1 MQKYEARY
9 SITLYDAHFRSK
21 GRQCDVLLTPVVQA
35 ADSEDEDEDEV
46 EVSMRVTGS
55 TGTWF
60 KDAVRSD
67 VQ

>member
-1 MQKYEARY
+1 M
-9 SITLYDAHFRSK
+9 
-21 GRQCDVLLTPVVQA
+21 LLLPVVQA
-35 ADSEDEDEDEV
+35 AGSEDEDAGSDDEV
-46 EVSMRVTGS
+46 EVEAEVSMRVTGG